1 MTGTEGLMRARFV
14 TLAAVVALA
23 VVAVWVL
30 PVTVA
35 GQTPAS
41 RPAAARAA
49 AASFRTPEGYP
60 DLQGLYNAA
69 TLTPLERPDPAKL
82 VMTDAEAAAIE
93 NTAASRRDRAAQ
105 PSRGNRD
112 APPVGG
118 DGSTGAAGNVGGYNS
133 FWIDNGTTVITVD
146 GQRRTSLVID
156 PATGRV
162 PPLTADAARRGR
174 GGLATPTS
182 DAPEQAAI
190 AARGAYDNPEQ
201 RPLAER
207 CLLGFGSVSGPPS
220 LPVLYNNFKQIVQ
233 TKDYVM
239 ILVEMNHDA
248 RIIPLNKPHAPAN
261 VKRWMGDSVA
271 HYEGDTLV
279 IDTTNFNNKT
289 RFRGSSENLHVI
301 ERLRRVDAN
310 TIMYRFTVEDPGTWA
325 QPWTGE
331 YPWVAAEADD
341 KLYEYACH
349 EGNYALGD
357 ILRGER
363 LLEAE
368 AEAMKKQAK

>member
-1 MTGTEGLMRARFV
+1 MMGTEGLMRARFG

-35 GQTPAS
+35 AQTPAS
-41 RPAAARAA
+41 RPAAAGAA

-60 DLQGLYNAA
+60 DLQGLFNAA

-82 VMTDAEAAAIE
+82 VMTYAEAAAVE

-118 DGSTGAAGNVGGYNS
+118 DGSTGAAGNVGGYNT

-162 PPLTADAARRGR
+162 PALTADAARRGR

-190 AARGAYDNPEQ
+190 AARGADDNPEQ

-207 CLLGFGSVSGPPS
+207 GLLGFGSVSGPPS
-220 LPVLYNNFKQIVQ
+220 LPVLYHHFKQVVQ

-239 ILVEMNHDA
+239 ILVEMKHDA
-248 RIIPLNKPHAPAN
+248 RIIPLNKPQAPAN

-331 YPWVAAEADD
+331 DPWVAAEAAD

-363 LLEAE
+363 LLEA
-368 AEAMKKQAK
+368 